1 MRQPEAEGS
10 WARFE
15 GWFLVAWVTG
25 WQVNTCGEVTHQGY
39 QHAPTF
45 EAYLEWLAAP
55 CVHSMESTR
64 LQADDGN
71 SDMPW
76 KIIKC
81 LSRGPSAITE
91 GRRWVEHDKIFWGR
105 ETTFREF
112 YYTLSLQLLCCV
124 MVDSYLLL
132 CRLWAATHH
141 GYIHVRETM
150 IYQEYYL

>member
-1 MRQPEAEGS
+1 MPFWGN
-10 WARFE
+10 
-15 GWFLVAWVTG
+15 LVKS
-25 WQVNTCGEVTHQGY
+25 C
-39 QHAPTF
+39 F
-45 EAYLEWLAAP
+45 ILAATAWAGAQP
-55 CVHSMESTR
+55 SKDWPVSLLGAVSVISLISQYFCTCVIVTLIVLNNS